1 MVRRWSYINLLN
13 QPITQNFMTSWHS
26 SFEATV
32 NAYMY
37 LRKPFYPA
45 TKLTRRRWARRRH
58 LTNWIALSTVM
69 SNWASSYL
77 FYRQV
82 EKSIYAQLLTKHS
95 YVALSILNFKNS
107 IPALH
112 KNTEKVLA
120 SSVIKKVFTYYT
132 HFSSPRLK
140 FLQAFKFTN
149 LTFVS
154 LFGSA
159 HTSKA
164 SLPSFLA
171 ESPTAV
177 PFLVDNYESFTPT
190 TTNFS
195 SNVLNPLSNL
205 QLVFSLML
213 RLSIASIIALR
224 RLFVR
229 LLSFSLRNQ

>member
-1 MVRRWSYINLLN
+1 
-13 QPITQNFMTSWHS
+13 
-26 SFEATV
+26 
-32 NAYMY
+32 
-37 LRKPFYPA
+37 
-45 TKLTRRRWARRRH
+45 
-58 LTNWIALSTVM
+58 M
-69 SNWASSYL
+69 SNWASSYV

-82 EKSIYAQLLTKHS
+82 EKSMYAQLLTKHS
-95 YVALSILNFKNS
+95 YVALNILSFKNS

-112 KNTEKVLA
+112 KNTEKVVA

-132 HFSSPRLK
+132 YLSSPRLK

-154 LFGSA
+154 LFGST

-164 SLPSFLA
+164 ALPNSLT
-171 ESPTAV
+171 ESSTAV

-195 SNVLNPLSNL
+195 SNLLSPLSNL
-205 QLVFSLML
+205 NLIFSLAL
-213 RLSIASIIALR
+213 RLSIGSLIALR

-229 LLSFSLRNQ
+229 LLFFSFSN